1 MASDITAPDKTREKV
16 HLKPNHHLVDWV
28 RLNSSMPPPVKS
40 SRKITQHE
48 LALHHTKSD
57 CWTVYNGKVYN
68 VTNYIDYHPGG
79 VAKLMLGAGQD
90 CTQLFNKY
98 HRWVN
103 GHAMLSNCCIGTYA
117 GNEVTE
123 GTIQEGDEKEE
134 GNVVNHK
141 KIVDST
147 DISEN
152 GVSLNPEILNKAI
165 SNLEMSDDE
174 GESKAVK

>member
-1 MASDITAPDKTREKV
+1 MASDISAPDKSREKV

-28 RLNSSMPPPVKS
+28 RINSSMSTPLKS
-40 SRKITQHE
+40 SRKITSQE
-48 LALHHTKSD
+48 LALHNQKAD

-68 VTNYIDYHPGG
+68 ITNYLDYHPGG

-103 GHAMLSNCCIGTYA
+103 GHAMLSNCCLGTYA

-123 GTIQEGDEKEE
+123 GTIREENENEGED
-134 GNVVNHK
+134 VVKYK
-141 KIVDST
+141 KLVNSM

-152 GVSLNPEILNKAI
+152 GITLNQDILNKVI
-165 SNLEMSDDE
+165 SNLELSDDE
-174 GESKAVK
+174 DESKNRK